1 MHVCFQNGANLF
13 SPSNHQTIVS
23 IVVQNLFFLLAKIF
37 ILELAANLGDL
48 FMSIFGNCPKSRF
61 AKGGL
66 VIDCDKKYGA
76 EEISKASVMFLN
88 LLLFAPNL
96 LCFEVKLLIV

>member
-23 IVVQNLFFLLAKIF
+23 IVVQ
-37 ILELAANLGDL
+37 NLGDL

-76 EEISKASVMFLN
+76 EEISKVSVMFLN

>member
-1 MHVCFQNGANLF
+1 MHVCFQNGVNLF

-23 IVVQNLFFLLAKIF
+23 IVVQ
-37 ILELAANLGDL
+37 NLGDL

-76 EEISKASVMFLN
+76 EEISKVSVMFLN